1 MNLSFPVR
9 LCAERIFALAY
20 VSRTRGCETHSK
32 TIRLSSGKIV
42 YDPATE
48 PGGAH
53 QRWLRETPDHRCC
66 LRGLVCCLRHS
77 QPPTPPRQGARYDWR
92 RKGKCSFFYIAQYPV
107 RWTAQSASHFFSRR
121 TPGRPDKHHTGKQ
134 TLLCGAELEEEPLTT
149 TTTRTTTGKC
159 IGTDVVQHLHQQT
172 TRTRRHSQLHL
183 RRRRVHRV
191 AWKRLQQ
198 HRIVTHVCPDHC
210 DHLLRHE
217 PTAYT
222 PLKDTV
228 VCFPPKEP
236 RSQTEFSVE
245 RYQTLTHNNTSVSG
259 RPP

>member
-9 LCAERIFALAY
+9 LCAERIFALASA
-20 VSRTRGCETHSK
+20 SRTRGCETHSK

-42 YDPATE
+42 YGPATE

-53 QRWLRETPDHRCC
+53 RRWLRETPDHRCC

-77 QPPTPPRQGARYDWR
+77 QPPTPPRQGARVDW
-92 RKGKCSFFYIAQYPV
+92 
-107 RWTAQSASHFFSRR
+107 RR

-149 TTTRTTTGKC
+149 TTKRTTTGKF

-172 TRTRRHSQLHL
+172 TRTRRHPQLHL
-183 RRRRVHRV
+183 RRRLVHRV
-191 AWKRLQQ
+191 AWKRL

-210 DHLLRHE
+210 DHLLRHK

-245 RYQTLTHNNTSVSG
+245 RYQTLKHNNTSVSG